1 MYYQLSLMEYI
12 LNLDESIF
20 ILINR
25 TWQNDFF
32 DWILPYW
39 RNKKF
44 WIPLY
49 LLFSLFLYTKVG
61 KKSLWI
67 LLFLGLTVA
76 ASDLTSSFLIK
87 ESIERIR
94 PCNDPAFMKN
104 VFLRVPCGSGYS
116 FTSSHAA
123 NHFAVAMFLILILGG
138 RLKRWRYVL
147 LFWAISIG
155 FAQIYVGVHYPLDVL
170 FGFLVGGIIGYL
182 GAYLYHRSSFSAN
195 SLS

>member
-1 MYYQLSLMEYI
+1 MEYLI
-12 LNLDESIF
+12 ALDESIF

-25 TWQNDFF
+25 SWQNTFF
-32 DWILPYW
+32 DWLLPYW
-39 RNKKF
+39 RNKYF
-44 WIPLY
+44 WLPLY
-49 LLFSLFLYTKVG
+49 LVLLYFLFTKIG
-61 KKSLWI
+61 KKSVWI

-87 ESIERIR
+87 ENVERIR

-104 VFLRVPCGSGYS
+104 VFLRAPCGSGYS

-123 NHFAVAMFLILILGG
+123 NHFAIALFLILIFGK
-138 RLKRWRYVL
+138 RLKKWRYAL

-170 FGFLVGGIIGYL
+170 FGFLVGGFSGSL
-182 GAYLYHRSSFSAN
+182 GAFLYHRSFFW
-195 SLS
+195 